1 MNQTP
6 LVLFIVFDG
15 LRPDHMTPTETPALW
30 DLAGRGVRFL
40 DHHSIYPTL
49 TRVNVGSMFTGCLP
63 ARHGVVGNAIYR
75 PDVDPSW
82 EISTGRQ
89 SDIARLQERL
99 GQGITTA
106 PTLGEVLRQ
115 HGEAMTVV
123 GVGSSG
129 NTFLQHPNAGSTGG
143 VVVHPEFTV
152 PDPLAAELSDRF
164 GPWPAEGVPNGAR
177 NERAA
182 TVLLEFLLPAYS
194 PAVAT
199 IWMSDPDN
207 AQHKTGIGSAKSVE
221 GARIADRQLAR
232 IVAHLEDHG
241 MADTTDIFVVS
252 DHGHSTVLEVID
264 VEGLL
269 IDAGLKESRES
280 TDVLVAENG
289 GSALV
294 YVPDGNG
301 RLVEEVA
308 RLLMSQPWCGPLFT
322 RLGREQVAGT
332 MPLSAVGY
340 DHPTSPDI
348 LLSLAW
354 DAQTNRYGVRG
365 RFYSCGSPGVGL
377 GNHGSASPY
386 EIHNTLVAAGPHF
399 KKGVASPTPSSNADL
414 FPTILSIL
422 GLEGGSPTDGRV
434 LEEALLGGPEPEEV
448 FVSTSILEE
457 SADLG
462 EVVYSQQV
470 QVSRVAGTTYLDKA
484 RAERR

>member
-1 MNQTP
+1 MNQSP
-6 LVLFIVFDG
+6 LVLVIVFDG
-15 LRPDHMTPTETPALW
+15 LRPDHITPNETPALW

-63 ARHGVVGNAIYR
+63 ARHGVVGNYIYR
-75 PDVDPSW
+75 PDVNPSW
-82 EISTGRQ
+82 GISTGLH
-89 SDIARLQERL
+89 SDIVRLQERL

-106 PTLGEVLRQ
+106 PTLGEVLRR

-143 VVVHPEFTV
+143 AVVHPEFTV
-152 PDPLAAELSDRF
+152 PGPLATELLDRF

-177 NERAA
+177 IERAA
-182 TVLLEFLLPAYS
+182 TVLLEHLLPVYR
-194 PAVAT
+194 PAAAT
-199 IWMSDPDN
+199 IWMSDPDS

-221 GARIADRQLAR
+221 GLRLADRQLAR
-232 IVAHLEDHG
+232 IVAHLEDRG
-241 MADTTDIFVVS
+241 MSDTTDIFVVS

-264 VEGLL
+264 VDGLL
-269 IDAGLKESRES
+269 IDAGLKASREC
-280 TDVLVAENG
+280 TDVLVADNG

-294 YVPDGNG
+294 YVPDGDS

-308 RLLMSQPWCGPLFT
+308 RILMRQPWCGPIFT
-322 RLGREQVAGT
+322 RRGREQVAGT

-348 LLSLAW
+348 LMSLAW
-354 DAQTNRYGVRG
+354 DSQPNRHGVKG
-365 RFYSCGSPGVGL
+365 GIYSCGEVGAGL

-399 KKGVASPTPSSNADL
+399 KTGVASSTPSSNADL
-414 FPTILSIL
+414 YPTFMRIL
-422 GLEGGSPTDGRV
+422 GIESGSPTDGRV

-462 EVVYSQQV
+462 ETAYRQQV
-470 QVSRVAGTTYLDKA
+470 QVSRVAGVAYLDKA
-484 RAERR
+484 RANRR